1 MKGKDSS
8 HYAQFKNSMGYS
20 NHSGNSGK
28 RYVTHLRIRD
38 KSNRRNISNK
48 KNRKIVNYRM
58 MSQGH
63 ANDLEQDEQVKNTE
77 FIPLINDKT
86 GKGTAFAKQNV
97 LATSQ
102 RVKKKR
108 KVGNSQYH
116 NDKTFSM
123 AWNRN
128 VSSIKKVYFK

>member
-1 MKGKDSS
+1 VKGKDSS

-28 RYVTHLRIRD
+28 RYVTHLKIRD
-38 KSNRRNISNK
+38 KSNRRNISHK

-77 FIPLINDKT
+77 FIPLINDKA
-86 GKGTAFAKQNV
+86 GKGAAFAKQNV